1 MAANMGIVDED
12 EDEELMEDEDGFDGA
27 RAGVEEEEEG

>member
-1 MAANMGIVDED
+1 MAANMGIVD

-27 RAGVEEEEEG
+27 RAGVEEEEEEEG